1 MFHLASTR
9 FNNTTFNENKLF
21 KNKNKI
27 DGVIYGSNLRIKE
40 NYDKGVLLFIFEM
53 NNETNKIEGVGI
65 VRNNLVS
72 DKKYNIYSNMDYN
85 RYIYKGEYYLS
96 REEIVRLNE
105 DYITKIENILFK
117 GKSHLKRQSGISIL
131 TEKLLCNWNYQLD
144 EFKQI
149 IKNIFILR
157 FKNIENDINNENTNL
172 KIQV

>member
-21 KNKNKI
+21 KHKNNI
-27 DGVIYGSNLRIKE
+27 DGVIYGSNLRIKQ

-96 REEIVRLNE
+96 REELVRLNE

-131 TEKLLCNWNYQLD
+131 TEKLLGNWNYQLD

-157 FKNIENDINNENTNL
+157 FKNIENDINNENINL